1 MSEISFADKVN
12 NAFETGWKANPQFSK
27 ALKEIEY
34 VVDEEKAR
42 MLAAEEIF
50 TELNISKPNKTKED
64 DDAR

>member
-1 MSEISFADKVN
+1 MSFADKVN
-12 NAFETGWKANPQFSK
+12 DAFENGWKSNPQFSK

-34 VVDEEKAR
+34 VVDEEKNR

-50 TELNISKPNKTKED
+50 SELNIAKPSKTKED